1 VSAQTLSDVSEN
13 ETNNTTSLPTLL
25 YENANREGRSAIIQG
40 GFQMAALALSVAIAL
55 LGGLLT
61 GLIMRLPFVEQFE
74 NSDEMFDDE
83 SNWIT
88 PEDFSL
94 KLTEVS
100 IQNQNLDEDERTI
113 ELEKKISKV

>member
-1 VSAQTLSDVSEN
+1 MSGN
-13 ETNNTTSLPTLL
+13 ETHSTTSLPKFLS
-25 YENANREGRSAIIQG
+25 ENANGEGRSAIMQG
-40 GFQMAALALSVAIAL
+40 GFQMAALGLSIAMAL

-74 NSDEMFDDE
+74 NTDEMFDDE
-83 SNWIT
+83 ANWIT

-100 IQNQNLDEDERTI
+100 IQNQNMDEDERNI
-113 ELEKKISKV
+113 ELEQKIAKV